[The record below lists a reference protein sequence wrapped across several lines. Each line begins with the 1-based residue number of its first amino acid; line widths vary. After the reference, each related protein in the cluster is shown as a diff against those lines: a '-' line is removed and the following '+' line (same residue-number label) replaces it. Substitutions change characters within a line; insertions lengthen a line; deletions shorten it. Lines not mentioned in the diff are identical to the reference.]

1 MITSDRYHWVSR
13 VLHWL
18 MAIMV
23 FALIAVGNYMSGL
36 PDDAPGRMDLI
47 LLHKASG
54 FVFLWLVLL
63 RIIWSR
69 FKPAPA
75 LPADFSKKEIGLM
88 KGTKH
93 LLYLA
98 MFLVPFSG
106 WAMSNFSGYGVKFGS
121 VAVPL
126 LFEKNKSIAG
136 IFHEIHEI
144 APWVLLALVVLHITA
159 VIYHKLE
166 GGNKDIL
173 KRML

>member
-1 MITSDRYHWVSR
+1 MSTSTTYHRFSKL
-13 VLHWL
+13 LHWL

-23 FALIAVGNYMSGL
+23 FVLIGVGSYMSDL
-36 PDDAPGRMDLI
+36 ADDAPGRMDLI

-54 FVFLWLVLL
+54 FIFLWLVMIRL
-63 RIIWSR
+63 IWS
-69 FKPAPA
+69 KLTPAPA
-75 LPADFSKKEIGLM
+75 LPSAFNSTEIKLT
-88 KGTKH
+88 KATKH

-106 WAMSNFSGYGVKFGS
+106 WAMSNFSGYAVKFGNFS
-121 VAVPL
+121 VPL
-126 LFEKNKSIAG
+126 VFEKSKSLAG

-144 APWVLLALVVLHITA
+144 APWVLLALVAIHLAA

-166 GGNKDIL
+166 GGDKDIL